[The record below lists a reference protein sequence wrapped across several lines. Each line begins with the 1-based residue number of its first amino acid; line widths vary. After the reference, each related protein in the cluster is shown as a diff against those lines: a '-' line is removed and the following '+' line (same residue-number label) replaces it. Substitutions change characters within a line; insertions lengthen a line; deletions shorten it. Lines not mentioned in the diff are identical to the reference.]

1 MTGIGFARTFLG
13 GQLDETT
20 RLEIID
26 RMLTTVTACR
36 AAFALI
42 AGGEAQ

>member
-1 MTGIGFARTFLG
+1 MTGIGFVRTLPRS
-13 GQLDETT
+13 QLDEIT